1 MLTLKKLKTT
11 YVMRNL
17 QSFVIKEDIFRYHRQ
32 KMLLRGGTKHGD
44 YGFVEWRF
52 FWWWSLSVHV
62 HLKVLPIYFLHVIVV
77 SILIFQ
83 KMTNKYNETFN
94 KKIYTLISKNVVQN
108 FVRLARHFFP
118 EMSTFRNN
126 EKYGPLLPKKQT
138 DYLVVSCDFLID
150 S

>member
-1 MLTLKKLKTT
+1 
-11 YVMRNL
+11 
-17 QSFVIKEDIFRYHRQ
+17 
-32 KMLLRGGTKHGD
+32 
-44 YGFVEWRF
+44 
-52 FWWWSLSVHV
+52 
-62 HLKVLPIYFLHVIVV
+62 
-77 SILIFQ
+77 
-83 KMTNKYNETFN
+83 MTNKYNETFN